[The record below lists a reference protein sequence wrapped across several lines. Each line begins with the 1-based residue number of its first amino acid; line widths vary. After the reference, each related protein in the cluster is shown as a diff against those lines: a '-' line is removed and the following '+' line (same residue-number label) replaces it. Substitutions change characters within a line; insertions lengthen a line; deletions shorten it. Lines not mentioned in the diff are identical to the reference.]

1 MRFLAIEAF
10 VSLTGISS
18 WRGEDGVDE
27 IDVSSSLVT
36 DSKVIR
42 GGGEV
47 PTLFFWGVICRDR
60 DRQRGLQII
69 ISDQLIYQIVPA
81 VKAVLQRVSV

>member
-1 MRFLAIEAF
+1 M
-10 VSLTGISS
+10 
-18 WRGEDGVDE
+18 
-27 IDVSSSLVT
+27 T

-60 DRQRGLQII
+60 ERQRGLQII
-69 ISDQLIYQIVPA
+69 ISDQLTYQIVSA
-81 VKAVLQRVSV
+81 VKAVLQRVSL